1 MSDSN
6 LPQGY
11 SIRRTAQGIGSFF
24 DVYMLAIG
32 LVLIAINIFFVG
44 GFLVLSNELF
54 LGLVSGLFLWLLIEH
69 CKHWIQM
76 KKAGRSFQ
84 IESWIISFQG
94 IDVGIATILKMKNY
108 VTFRKL
114 EIQTKHQRKGLGT
127 ALVKCV
133 ISEVDR
139 PIRLILCNSDLE
151 TFFRRLG
158 FVTVEKNRMSLGM
171 KRSVLGSRLGL
182 DDLENVH
189 LSEGFKV
196 EILKGIYKWKSQFL
210 LLKQCWI
217 DSLYLKVIALV
228 WLMFGLWIFSVL
240 PGFKGE
246 GLNDLDLIFIFV
258 RIQALLLFFVFII
271 LRFCNFLPNHCL
283 KIYFN
288 RKTLISA
295 YLCWSIDSAE
305 LYVFGKKCTSKEQGI
320 KAALIQHVAKV
331 VDVPVYLV
339 CDRQHSDFY
348 IGIGF
353 TPIAK
358 RKLPFLMR
366 ILGKSS
372 GIAMRYP
379 FLCE

>member
-1 MSDSN
+1 MPETN

-11 SIRRTAQGIGSFF
+11 SIRRTAEGIGSCF

-32 LVLIAINIFFVG
+32 LFLITITLFFVG

-69 CKHWIQM
+69 CKYWIQM
-76 KKAGRSFQ
+76 KKAGKNYRL
-84 IESWIISFQG
+84 ESCIISFNG
-94 IDVGIATILKMKNY
+94 DDFGVATIQKMNNY

-114 EIQTKHQRKGLGT
+114 EIQTNHQRKGLGT
-127 ALVKCV
+127 TLVKCV

-139 PIRLILCNSDLE
+139 PIHLLLCNSDLE

-158 FVTVEKNRMSLGM
+158 FVTVERNRMGLGM
-171 KRSVLGSRLGL
+171 KRSVSGSRLGL
-182 DDLENVH
+182 DDLEKVP
-189 LSEGFKV
+189 LTEGLKV
-196 EILKGIYKWKSQFL
+196 ESLKGSSKWKSQFL
-210 LLKQCWI
+210 LLKQYWI
-217 DSLYLKVIALV
+217 DSLCLKVISLV
-228 WLMFGLWIFSVL
+228 LLLFGLLIFSVIS
-240 PGFKGE
+240 GFTGE
-246 GLNDLDLIFIFV
+246 GLNNLDLIFIFV
-258 RIQALLLFFVFII
+258 RIKALFLFFVFMI

-283 KIYFN
+283 KIYSD

-295 YLCWSIDSAE
+295 YLFWSIDSAK
-305 LYVFGKKCTSKEQGI
+305 LYVFSKCMPKEQDI

-353 TPIAK
+353 APIAK

-366 ILGKSS
+366 ILGKNS

-379 FLCE
+379 AV

>member
-1 MSDSN
+1 MPETN

-11 SIRRTAQGIGSFF
+11 SIRRTSEGIGRFF

-32 LVLIAINIFFVG
+32 LVLIAITFFFAV

-69 CKHWIQM
+69 VKHWIQM
-76 KKAGRSFQ
+76 KKIGKNYRLK
-84 IESWIISFQG
+84 SWIISFQG
-94 IDVGIATILKMKNY
+94 DDVGVATIQEMKNY
-108 VTFRKL
+108 VTCRKL
-114 EIQTKHQRKGLGT
+114 EVQTNHQQNGLGT

-139 PIRLILCNSDLE
+139 SIYLLLCKSDLE
-151 TFFRRLG
+151 IFFHRLG
-158 FVTVEKNRMSLGM
+158 FVTVERNRMGLGM
-171 KRSVLGSRLGL
+171 KRSVSGSCLGL
-182 DDLENVH
+182 DDLEKVQ
-189 LSEGFKV
+189 LPEGLKV
-196 EILKGIYKWKSQFL
+196 ESLKGSSKWKSQCL
-210 LLKQCWI
+210 LLKQHWI
-217 DSLYLKVIALV
+217 DSLYLKVISLV
-228 WLMFGLWIFSVL
+228 LLLFGILIFYVISD
-240 PGFKGE
+240 FTGE
-246 GLNDLDLIFIFV
+246 GLNNLDLLFIFV
-258 RIQALLLFFVFII
+258 RIQALLLCFVFII

-283 KIYFN
+283 KIYSN

-295 YLCWSIDSAE
+295 YIFWRIDSAE
-305 LYVFGKKCTSKEQGI
+305 LYIFGKYTPKEQGI

-348 IGIGF
+348 TGIGF
-353 TPIAK
+353 APIAK

-379 FLCE
+379 AVCE